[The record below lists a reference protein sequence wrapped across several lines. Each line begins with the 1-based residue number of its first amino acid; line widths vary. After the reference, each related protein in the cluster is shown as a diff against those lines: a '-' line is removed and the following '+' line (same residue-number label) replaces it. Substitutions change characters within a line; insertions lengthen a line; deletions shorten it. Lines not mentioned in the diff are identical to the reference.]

1 MEHSQKILA
10 ALPYGKDFCFVDTIE
25 TVDEERISGTVTFRE
40 DSFFYKAHFTD
51 KPMVPGVIMIE
62 AMGQLGMVC
71 HLIYLSGSYDRSF
84 LPVLSNVEATF
95 VGNAEY
101 GELCYVHGKKLYFRR
116 NILKSEVELKK
127 EDGTPIARLT
137 ANIMMIPKK

>member
-1 MEHSQKILA
+1 MDISQKILN
-10 ALPYGKDFCFVDTIE
+10 ALPYGKDFCFVDSIE
-25 TVDEERISGTVTFRE
+25 TVDEDRISGTVTFSK
-40 DSFFYKAHFTD
+40 DAFFYKAHFAE

-71 HLIYLSGSYDRSF
+71 HLIFLSGHYDQSF

-101 GELCYVHGKKLYFRR
+101 GELCYIHGKKLYYRR

-127 EDGTPIARLT
+127 VDGSPIARLT
-137 ANIMMIPKK
+137 ANIMMIPRI